1 MAEHRDRTPQYRASL
16 QSFNEKMKTYKGMI
30 SPDVML
36 RLNRTPFWEIIF
48 VFYHGLLKDNECRKV
63 DEDIHRMVKTYDVS
77 QKGFLLGE
85 RIHKITREDVAIC
98 LGMRL
103 EGVTFELN
111 KHHQKPTK
119 NRMIDKYFG
128 GAKKVTKAMIDS
140 ALAESLK
147 DPKNQVP
154 SEVASLI
161 VMNLFVSFLF
171 CTSGSTLSWKLVEIG
186 TEWNSW
192 RRYSW
197 ATLVLDHLHNGLSK
211 KQEDKD
217 VNLSGCLPLI
227 MYWLA
232 EKTKMGGAIKR
243 NELGSPNFIR
253 WSLIELHKEMEK
265 LTNEQIEEM
274 FDRKLTEEDLEVAM
288 HDIRGRN
295 RGVASEES
303 NEELREEDFV
313 TPTFG
318 EWHQKTNQERRKE
331 EAESQKRMKDL
342 IGSLEEATTQMSLS
356 QEENQKT
363 QDLLKKLTEENEK
376 LARQNDRYWEM
387 LDKAF
392 EEDNIATRKIHIL
405 QNKLLKKWK
414 VFTTIEKEKK
424 NLEDVIEQQ
433 REIIHN
439 LENEL
444 LEMERK
450 LLEKDMLDSQ
460 EDLRKDDIENSN
472 SDGEDGEEEG
482 GEGAD
487 GEDGEEE
494 GGEGADGEDGEEG
507 EEGADGEDGEEEGG
521 EGVNGE
527 DGGDDDEEPEV
538 RTTRTKHTSIRKD
551 KEGRSSQ
558 KQEAKK
564 QSRRRERVKKAAAEE
579 EAADEEEP
587 EKEPIKKMKKGKK
600 QAVKRNSM
608 VDRIKN
614 KKRKATEDKEFM
626 YTTKR
631 TRSGKRH

>member
-1 MAEHRDRTPQYRASL
+1 
-16 QSFNEKMKTYKGMI
+16 
-30 SPDVML
+30 
-36 RLNRTPFWEIIF
+36 
-48 VFYHGLLKDNECRKV
+48 
-63 DEDIHRMVKTYDVS
+63 
-77 QKGFLLGE
+77 
-85 RIHKITREDVAIC
+85 
-98 LGMRL
+98 
-103 EGVTFELN
+103 
-111 KHHQKPTK
+111 
-119 NRMIDKYFG
+119 MIDKYFG
-128 GAKKVTKAMIDS
+128 DAKKVTKTMVDS

-147 DPKNQVP
+147 DTKNQVP

-227 MYWLA
+227 M
-232 EKTKMGGAIKR
+232 KTKMGGAIKR
-243 NELGSPNFIR
+243 NELGTPNFIR
-253 WSLIELHKEMEK
+253 WSLVELHKEMEK

-288 HDIRGRN
+288 HDMRGRN
-295 RGVASEES
+295 RGVASDEK
-303 NEELREEDFV
+303 LREEDFV

-318 EWHQKTNQERRKE
+318 DWHKKTTQERRKE
-331 EAESQKRMKDL
+331 EAESQKRMKNI
-342 IGSLEEATTQMSLS
+342 IGLLEEATTQTSLS

-392 EEDNIATRKIHIL
+392 EEDNIATRKIQIL

-414 VFTTIEKEKK
+414 VFTTIEKENK

-433 REIIHN
+433 REMIHN

-460 EDLRKDDIENSN
+460 EDLWKDDIENSN
-472 SDGEDGEEEG
+472 NDGEDGEDGEEEG

-494 GGEGADGEDGEEG
+494 RGEGADGEDG
-507 EEGADGEDGEEEGG
+507 
-521 EGVNGE
+521 
-527 DGGDDDEEPEV
+527 GDDDEDKEEEPEV
-538 RTTRTKHTSIRKD
+538 RTTRKKHTTSRKD
-551 KEGRSSQ
+551 KRGRSSQ

-564 QSRRRERVKKAAAEE
+564 QSRRRERVEKAAAEEELEE
-579 EAADEEEP
+579 EAADEEEEP
-587 EKEPIKKMKKGKK
+587 EEEPIKKMKKGNK

-614 KKRKATEDKEFM
+614 KKKEG
-626 YTTKR
+626 Y
-631 TRSGKRH
+631 

>member
-1 MAEHRDRTPQYRASL
+1 
-16 QSFNEKMKTYKGMI
+16 
-30 SPDVML
+30 
-36 RLNRTPFWEIIF
+36 
-48 VFYHGLLKDNECRKV
+48 
-63 DEDIHRMVKTYDVS
+63 
-77 QKGFLLGE
+77 
-85 RIHKITREDVAIC
+85 
-98 LGMRL
+98 
-103 EGVTFELN
+103 
-111 KHHQKPTK
+111 
-119 NRMIDKYFG
+119 
-128 GAKKVTKAMIDS
+128 
-140 ALAESLK
+140 
-147 DPKNQVP
+147 
-154 SEVASLI
+154 
-161 VMNLFVSFLF
+161 
-171 CTSGSTLSWKLVEIG
+171 
-186 TEWNSW
+186 
-192 RRYSW
+192 
-197 ATLVLDHLHNGLSK
+197 
-211 KQEDKD
+211 
-217 VNLSGCLPLI
+217 
-227 MYWLA
+227 
-232 EKTKMGGAIKR
+232 
-243 NELGSPNFIR
+243 
-253 WSLIELHKEMEK
+253 MEK

-318 EWHQKTNQERRKE
+318 EWHQKTTQERRKE

-494 GGEGADGEDGEEG
+494 GGEG
-507 EEGADGEDGEEEGG
+507 
-521 EGVNGE
+521 VNGE
-527 DGGDDDEEPEV
+527 DGGDNVEEPEV

-614 KKRKATEDKEFM
+614 KKRKPTEDKEFM

>member
-1 MAEHRDRTPQYRASL
+1 MS
-16 QSFNEKMKTYKGMI
+16 
-30 SPDVML
+30 
-36 RLNRTPFWEIIF
+36 
-48 VFYHGLLKDNECRKV
+48 
-63 DEDIHRMVKTYDVS
+63 
-77 QKGFLLGE
+77 
-85 RIHKITREDVAIC
+85 
-98 LGMRL
+98 
-103 EGVTFELN
+103 
-111 KHHQKPTK
+111 
-119 NRMIDKYFG
+119 
-128 GAKKVTKAMIDS
+128 
-140 ALAESLK
+140 
-147 DPKNQVP
+147 
-154 SEVASLI
+154 
-161 VMNLFVSFLF
+161 LFVSFLF
-171 CTSGSTLSWKLVEIG
+171 CTSGSTLSWKLVEIC

-253 WSLIELHKEMEK
+253 WSLVKLHKEMEK

-274 FDRKLTEEDLEVAM
+274 FDRKLTDEDLEVAM
-288 HDIRGRN
+288 NDIRGRN
-295 RGVASEES
+295 RGVASD
-303 NEELREEDFV
+303 EELREEDFV

-318 EWHQKTNQERRKE
+318 DWHQKTTQERRKE

-363 QDLLKKLTEENEK
+363 QGLLKKLTEENEK

-392 EEDNIATRKIHIL
+392 EEDNIATRKIQIL

-433 REIIHN
+433 RQMIHN

-487 GEDGEEE
+487 GEDGEE
-494 GGEGADGEDGEEG
+494 GG
-507 EEGADGEDGEEEGG
+507 EGADGEDGEEEGG
-521 EGVNGE
+521 EGVDAE
-527 DGGDDDEEPEV
+527 DGGDDDEDKEEEPEV
-538 RTTRTKHTSIRKD
+538 RTTRKKHTSIRKD
-551 KEGRSSQ
+551 KEGKSSQ
-558 KQEAKK
+558 KQETKK
-564 QSRRRERVKKAAAEE
+564 RSRRMERVKKAAAEE
-579 EAADEEEP
+579 EAANEEAEP
-587 EKEPIKKMKKGKK
+587 EAEPIKKMKKGKK
-600 QAVKRNSM
+600 QSVKRNSM

-614 KKRKATEDKEFM
+614 KKRKATEDKEFT
-626 YTTKR
+626 YTSKR
-631 TRSGKRH
+631 TRNGKRR